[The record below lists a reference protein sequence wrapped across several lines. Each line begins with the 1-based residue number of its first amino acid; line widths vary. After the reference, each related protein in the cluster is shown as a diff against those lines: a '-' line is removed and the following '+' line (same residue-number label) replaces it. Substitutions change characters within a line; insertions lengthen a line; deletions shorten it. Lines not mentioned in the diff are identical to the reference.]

1 MESLEIDRP
10 LVQEVVQKMQVKL
23 QNQREEPN
31 DMKRS
36 IKDIICRDEWRACY
50 FDIELSMI
58 QVQRKELVRSYQKG
72 IYPLEDVRKKEFELD
87 LWTANIYQEM
97 KL

>member
-1 MESLEIDRP
+1 
-10 LVQEVVQKMQVKL
+10 
-23 QNQREEPN
+23 
-31 DMKRS
+31 MKRS

-72 IYPLEDVRKKEFELD
+72 IYPWKMLGKRNLNF
-87 LWTANIYQEM
+87 
-97 KL
+97 